1 MNGATQVAVG
11 ATVSATVTVVVQV
24 DTLPLASVTVSVTVL
39 SPISSQSKLL
49 GLISKV
55 KALSAVQL
63 SVDPLLISAAVI
75 VAAPEASN

>member
-1 MNGATQVAVG
+1 MLSRICNCNSRCTSRNI
-11 ATVSATVTVVVQV
+11 TTRI
-24 DTLPLASVTVSVTVL
+24 VTVSVTVL

-49 GLISKV
+49 GLIAKV

-75 VAAPEASN
+75 LAAPEASS

>member
-11 ATVSATVTVVVQV
+11 TVSATVTVVVQV
-24 DTLPLASVTVSVTVL
+24 EKLPLASVTVSVTVL
-39 SPISSQSKLL
+39 SPIASQSKLL

-75 VAAPEASN
+75 LAAPEASN